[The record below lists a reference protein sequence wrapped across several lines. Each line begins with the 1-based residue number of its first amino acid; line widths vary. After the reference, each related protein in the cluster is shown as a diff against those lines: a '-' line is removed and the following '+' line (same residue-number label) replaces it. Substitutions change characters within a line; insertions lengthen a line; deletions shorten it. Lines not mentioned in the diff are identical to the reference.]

1 MSKGILRTNQ
11 LDIGHIVFFGRTYA
25 EYLSMFGLNEQ
36 LLRQGAILDCPAGA
50 SSFAA
55 EAHQLG
61 LNVTACDI
69 MYNHNA
75 DELID
80 KCKRDI
86 QHVFERF
93 DEAEHLYVWD
103 YYKNKDEVIALRNK
117 ALKLFAEDFPAGLK
131 EKRYVEAELPHL
143 PFPDKSFSLVL
154 SGNFLFLYGD
164 RLDLE
169 FHKACIKELIRV
181 CSGEVR
187 MFPLVGLDAKPYPYL
202 DEILSFL
209 DSDGIKVEIIEVP
222 FEFQKGANQM
232 LKLYRI

>member
-1 MSKGILRTNQ
+1 MNKKSES
-11 LDIGHIVFFGRTYA
+11 LDIDRIVFFGRTYS

-61 LNVTACDI
+61 LDVTACDI
-69 MYNHNA
+69 MYNRSD
-75 DELID
+75 DELIE
-80 KCKRDI
+80 KCKKDI
-86 QHVFERF
+86 QHVFEKF
-93 DEAEHLYVWD
+93 DEASHLYVWK

-117 ALKLFAEDFPAGLK
+117 ALKLFAEDFPAGFNK
-131 EKRYVEAELPHL
+131 KRYIPAELPNL
-143 PFPDKSFSLVL
+143 PFSDKSFSLVL

-164 RLDLE
+164 RIDLE

-187 MFPLVGLDAKPYPYL
+187 IFPLVGLDAKPYPHL
-202 DEILSFL
+202 KDILSFL
-209 DSDGIKVEIIEVP
+209 DSEGIKAEIVKVP

-232 LKLYRI
+232 IKLRY